1 LEEQILR
8 IISFIMH
15 LGFLIYMRDKI
26 MKLEAYYDE
35 RSTTLTD
42 YSIIIKNIPKQKK
55 LQAKLHEFFR
65 N

>member
-1 LEEQILR
+1 
-8 IISFIMH
+8 
-15 LGFLIYMRDKI
+15 

-55 LQAKLHEFFR
+55 LQAKLREFFR